1 MKFWVGEQGAFD
13 MLFEFSHVNVMFP
26 TGEVWHSWKPFKL
39 TALKNALSESQK
51 ATAKNGWYPIYF
63 ENHDKPRCI
72 NNFFAES
79 VDPIKAAKAI
89 ATILLTL
96 RGTPFIYQ
104 GQELGCTNVK
114 WKSIDQYNDIS
125 SIDQFNWAIKD
136 GFSKEDAMKFVHKFS
151 RDNARTPMQWN
162 NSKNAGFSNGTP
174 WLPINE
180 NYIKV
185 NAAAEEKDPNSVLNW
200 YKKLAKFR
208 SKHQEL
214 IAGDY
219 ELLLPNSEEIF
230 AFARNLNNKR
240 MITVVNFSLNTVDL
254 PKEFI
259 SKKILVDSEDKIDLN
274 KLKPLEAR
282 IYG

>member
-1 MKFWVGEQGAFD
+1 M
-13 MLFEFSHVNVMFP
+13 
-26 TGEVWHSWKPFKL
+26 
-39 TALKNALSESQK
+39 
-51 ATAKNGWYPIYF
+51 
-63 ENHDKPRCI
+63 
-72 NNFFAES
+72 
-79 VDPIKAAKAI
+79 
-89 ATILLTL
+89 LTL
-96 RGTPFIYQ
+96 RGTPFIYE
-104 GQELGCTNVK
+104 GQELGCTNVAGN
-114 WKSIDQYNDIS
+114 SIDQYNDIS
-125 SIDQFNWAIKD
+125 SHGQFDFAIKE
-136 GFSKEDAMKFVHKFS
+136 GFSKDQAMEFIHFFS

-174 WLPINE
+174 WLPVNE